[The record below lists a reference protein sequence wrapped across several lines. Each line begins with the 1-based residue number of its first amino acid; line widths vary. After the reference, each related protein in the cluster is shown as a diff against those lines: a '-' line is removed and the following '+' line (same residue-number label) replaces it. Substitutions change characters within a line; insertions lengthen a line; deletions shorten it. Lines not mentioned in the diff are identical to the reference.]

1 MEKLRQHFDFSFS
14 PQPWASFFIQVC
26 PGSSSSPILGVL
38 SCALLGRN
46 LPRGQ
51 EVLCQL
57 CAPGRRRGGGGTRR
71 IQRASVKREPRV
83 GRKAGRTSWRTVR
96 YGQRGRGGQ
105 GWPPGTPGQPKPEKV
120 RRQRKKFEDT
130 REVLVGS
137 TQDEDVGA
145 LVGGTLRRL
154 VGRGEN

>member
-1 MEKLRQHFDFSFS
+1 M
-14 PQPWASFFIQVC
+14 
-26 PGSSSSPILGVL
+26 
-38 SCALLGRN
+38 
-46 LPRGQ
+46 
-51 EVLCQL
+51 
-57 CAPGRRRGGGGTRR
+57 
-71 IQRASVKREPRV
+71 KRELRV